1 MQDYL
6 LSIYFEVSQ
15 QLLAPIVVGMTVI
28 SVWLLFLLGTTA
40 REGFER
46 LLVGRNWRRYVDKVR
61 KRTASPNDW
70 QEAACYPL
78 HRWVAN
84 RSKDLCDIPV
94 FLRESEVI
102 AHKRLS
108 RLQIFVRTGP
118 MIGLV
123 GTLIPLGPALE
134 GLSKSNLQELGTHM
148 NIAFTMTV
156 FGILIGAMAYALYI
170 IHRGWSEQDLSDLEL
185 IHSISELDKQP
196 KLQIAD
202 DSKDPALAS

>member
-15 QLLAPIVVGMTVI
+15 QLLAPIVAGMTVI
-28 SVWLLFLLGTTA
+28 SVWLLFLLGNTA
-40 REGFER
+40 RDGFER
-46 LLVGRNWRRYVDKVR
+46 LLVGRNWRQYVDKVR

-70 QEAACYPL
+70 QEAACNPL
-78 HRWVAN
+78 HCWVAK
-84 RSKDLCDIPV
+84 RSKDLGDLPV
-94 FLRESEVI
+94 FLREAEVI
-102 AHKRLS
+102 AHKRIG
-108 RLQIFVRTGP
+108 RLQILVRTGP

-134 GLSKSNLQELGTHM
+134 GLSKSNLQELGAHM

-156 FGILIGAMAYALYI
+156 FGILIGAMAYTLYV

-185 IHSISELDKQP
+185 IHSISELGKQP
-196 KLQIAD
+196 KLEIAD
-202 DSKDPALAS
+202 ESKDQALAS